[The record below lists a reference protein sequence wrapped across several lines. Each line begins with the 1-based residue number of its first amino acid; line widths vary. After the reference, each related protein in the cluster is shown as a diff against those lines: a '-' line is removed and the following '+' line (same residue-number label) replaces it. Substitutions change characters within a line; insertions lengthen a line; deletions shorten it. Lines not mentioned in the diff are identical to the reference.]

1 MHTVPL
7 NWLKKIMFYDSVDQ
21 LLNDLKYYGLVVD
34 QQSKS
39 VRFER
44 ILFQS
49 SKPTVNFLN
58 LKLNSKSR

>member
-1 MHTVPL
+1 
-7 NWLKKIMFYDSVDQ
+7 MFYDSVDQ